1 MRYLMKSPPAEEPI
15 SLEDAKLHLRVD
27 TDDEDALI
35 RELISAAREY
45 CEDITSRALVTQ
57 TIIAYPKSFGEALPR
72 PPLQSVAKVTYTDST
87 GAEHTMAPGVD
98 YLVDTVNERLVL
110 PAGKAWPTFAPNP
123 VNPIIVEYT
132 AGYDIPPRTVRQAMK
147 LLISYWYDNRQPGE
161 LDERMQLAVGR
172 ILRSKRVRWF

>member
-1 MRYLMKSPPAEEPI
+1 MRYVIKTPPSKEPI
-15 SLEDAKLHLRVD
+15 SLTDAKLHLRAD
-27 TDDEDALI
+27 IDDEDALI
-35 RELISAAREY
+35 SELIATAREY
-45 CEDITSRALVTQ
+45 CEGITSRALAPQ
-57 TIIAYPKSFGEALPR
+57 TIIAYPKSFSEALPR
-72 PPLQSVAKVTYTDST
+72 PPIQNVAAVIYTDST